1 MSRTRRFVACFAL
14 ALIFAGN
21 FANSAA
27 RGEETAVHKV
37 ALHVNDNDKRRMT
50 ITLNNAENI
59 YKYYA
64 SKGQKVMVRIVAYNA
79 GLHMFRGDT
88 SPVKERIAQMALQYD
103 GLSFAACGNTYR
115 KMSKKEGKKFPLI
128 DEAKVV
134 PSGVIELIEL
144 QEQGWAYV
152 KP

>member
-1 MSRTRRFVACFAL
+1 MSSIRCLVVCFAL
-14 ALIFAGN
+14 TFVLAGAAAHSDALAAGK
-21 FANSAA
+21 
-27 RGEETAVHKV
+27 AVHKV

-64 SKGQKVMVRIVAYNA
+64 SKGEKVQVRIVAYNA
-79 GLHMFRGDT
+79 GLHMLRQDT
-88 SPVKERIAQMALQYD
+88 SPVKERIARMALQYD
-103 GLSFAACGNTYR
+103 GISFAACGNTYR

-128 DEAKVV
+128 NEAKVV

-144 QEQGWAYV
+144 QEKGWAYV